1 MEKEEAV
8 VLERESGEEFQSE
21 RESEAG
27 DCGASSVTIFFMRG
41 LMRGRRS
48 IGFRRISGRFCDR
61 FPAA

>member
-1 MEKEEAV
+1 M

-27 DCGASSVTIFFMRG
+27 DCGAYSVTIFFMKG

-48 IGFRRISGRFCDR
+48 IGFRRLSGRFCDR